1 MWLTYSCSGVGVLP
15 SSHYQVTHLTELR
28 ERRIF
33 EELVSG
39 FGPNKNLQPT
49 SLHLQDLPFQSG
61 FTQIQIIINLDLP
74 QLRLGPPS
82 KLMCG
87 GIVVVSFTL
96 PVLEVSLIIM
106 VPNPLVHPFRLLED
120 WPGRLW
126 LRDGHRVEPKS
137 AKVGRHWQDIMCL
150 LWEGSTT
157 AISMGISCWQWWH
170 SQAGEGVVRGEG
182 ELPDHPKQ
190 HSRPALQVS

>member
-61 FTQIQIIINLDLP
+61 FTQIQIIINLDFIWDLP
-74 QLRLGPPS
+74 QLVRLGPPS

-106 VPNPLVHPFRLLED
+106 VPNPHVHPFRLLED
-120 WPGRLW
+120 
-126 LRDGHRVEPKS
+126 
-137 AKVGRHWQDIMCL
+137 
-150 LWEGSTT
+150 
-157 AISMGISCWQWWH
+157 
-170 SQAGEGVVRGEG
+170 
-182 ELPDHPKQ
+182 
-190 HSRPALQVS
+190 

>member
-39 FGPNKNLQPT
+39 LGPNENLQPT

-61 FTQIQIIINLDLP
+61 FTQIQIIINLDFIWDSP
-74 QLRLGPPS
+74 QLVRLGPPS

-87 GIVVVSFTL
+87 GIVVVLFTL

-106 VPNPLVHPFRLLED
+106 VPQSP
-120 WPGRLW
+120 
-126 LRDGHRVEPKS
+126 
-137 AKVGRHWQDIMCL
+137 CL
-150 LWEGSTT
+150 SF
-157 AISMGISCWQWWH
+157 
-170 SQAGEGVVRGEG
+170 
-182 ELPDHPKQ
+182 
-190 HSRPALQVS
+190 